1 MEGWKKVCHTN
12 GNQKRARTA
21 IHTSDIINLNS
32 KPVTRDKGGHY
43 IMIRGSIQQENI
55 TIGNMYAPKSRAPK
69 HIKQILTYLKG
80 ETDNITMIIGDFST
94 PLSTMDKSSR
104 QK

>member
-1 MEGWKKVCHTN
+1 MPIWHKIDLQH
-12 GNQKRARTA
+12 
-21 IHTSDIINLNS
+21 NLKQN
-32 KPVTRDKGGHY
+32 RKGAFY
-43 IMIRGSIQQENI
+43 IKQSIQQENI